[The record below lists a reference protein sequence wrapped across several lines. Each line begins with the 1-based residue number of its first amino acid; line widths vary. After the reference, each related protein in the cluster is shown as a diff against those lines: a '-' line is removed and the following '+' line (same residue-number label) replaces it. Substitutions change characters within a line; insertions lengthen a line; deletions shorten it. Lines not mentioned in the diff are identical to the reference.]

1 MPALVIVL
9 VVDTRAVVIVS
20 VIDAGAVAIV
30 FNVDT
35 GAVVRGALIEGD
47 AVAWDCVI
55 ARDTPPRLT
64 KPASHSTSRA
74 MVVLKQ
80 AQGSEGQ
87 AWPCASWAILWRSGM
102 QAMPPLQCLPLPM
115 LRPEAAVAA
124 AR

>member
-30 FNVDT
+30 FNVDA

-55 ARDTPPRLT
+55 ARDTPPHLT
-64 KPASHSTSRA
+64 EPTSHRQRRPSLAVRKLGHSVAFQDAGDATLA
-74 MVVLKQ
+74 MF
-80 AQGSEGQ
+80 
-87 AWPCASWAILWRSGM
+87 
-102 QAMPPLQCLPLPM
+102 
-115 LRPEAAVAA
+115 AVANVET
-124 AR
+124 